1 MNCTD
6 INTAAEI
13 IAAFRVCNNPGEQ
26 IELFEC
32 LATRSDPP
40 VDTFVEILAGVKL
53 EVVVVLT
60 IQAFGKITDA
70 DTKVRLKES
79 DGLLTILSQYA
90 QSGATDLIRWMAA
103 TTINIV
109 GFDFIQVSLH
119 LTEEPRKITE
129 KILQSKVRRF
139 ADSNLVNS
147 DDYDE
152 FVRFWIYGAKNEL
165 RDVTLK
171 IKHESAFRTVLD
183 VIKSNPLFWIKHQNA
198 GFKVARAMERNPE
211 GFMSALSG
219 VRDII
224 SIDYMIA
231 LNDNDL
237 FEKATQILSGS
248 WLQYLLSS
256 SQADADL
263 VNVLLDN
270 QFDCLQSGNPNT
282 RQQAAQTIA
291 EIGGASPIFAN
302 AVKERVT
309 TSNFIL
315 GKALVM
321 FKLEFGTTN
330 YDDETLEMMRDRLG
344 ILAQSLIR
352 KKVRQDCQLWLE
364 IVSQEIQQRKQRKEA
379 KEREIQQ
386 ARERE
391 IQEREQKQQA
401 RERQSLY
408 LEQAAQVKKNNSK
421 EADRI
426 NVNKAWREFTN
437 GVSPWND
444 GKFHESIPAFKR
456 AIEIARK
463 DEDAHDFAQEYSFLA
478 DAHFWIAIT
487 MREEGNLIAAITACQ
502 KSIQIEPTKNPGVY
516 NILGLSLLEKGN
528 PVDAISVFKKLVEID
543 PEYGPSYYNLGIAL
557 AENNQV
563 AEAIAIFKKAREV
576 YVAQGNTQKVKEIN
590 EILTETGFE

>member
-13 IAAFRVCNNPGEQ
+13 IEAFRVCKNPGEQ

-40 VDTFVEILAGVKL
+40 VESFLQILAGVKL

-119 LTEEPRKITE
+119 LTEEPRKIAE

-152 FVRFWIYGAKNEL
+152 FLRFWIYGAKNEL
-165 RDVTLK
+165 RPVTLK
-171 IKHESAFRTVLD
+171 IQHESAFRTVLD
-183 VIKSNPLFWIKHQNA
+183 VLQSNPLSWIKLQNA
-198 GFKVARAMERNPE
+198 GIKVARAMERDPE
-211 GFMSALSG
+211 GFMSALGG

-224 SIDYMIA
+224 NIDYMIA

-256 SQADADL
+256 SEADADL

-315 GKALVM
+315 GKALAM

-344 ILAQSLIR
+344 ILAQNLSR
-352 KKVRQDCQLWLE
+352 KKVREDCQLWLE

-379 KEREIQQ
+379 REREIQQ

-421 EADRI
+421 ESDTD
-426 NVNKAWREFTN
+426 NFNKAWDEFED
-437 GVSPWND
+437 GLCSWNE
-444 GKFHESIPAFKR
+444 GKVHEAIPAFKR
-456 AIEIARK
+456 AIEIARN
-463 DEDAHDFAQEYSFLA
+463 DEDARNFAQEYWFLA
-478 DAHFWIAIT
+478 DAHLWIAIT
-487 MREEGNLIAAITACQ
+487 MREEGNLMGAITACQ
-502 KSIQIEPTKNPGVY
+502 KSIQIEPTKNAGAY

-528 PVDAISVFKKLVEID
+528 PVDAISVFRKLID
-543 PEYGPSYYNLGIAL
+543 FAPEYKHNYYNLGIAL
-557 AENNQV
+557 AGNKQV
-563 AEAIAIFKKAREV
+563 VEAIAAFKKARGM
-576 YVAQGNTQKVKEIN
+576 YIKQGDTQKVKEIN